1 MLSSRGIT
9 KLSNTVHNIA
19 ITDACF
25 MHSNVTIFDFFVVA
39 IWAIRV
45 RTHGSGSILDLF
57 SFRSDPYRSRV
68 HSTRTDPTQRST
80 DVK

>member
-1 MLSSRGIT
+1 MAYNKAPTKEELRKWGKFSRKGDKI
-9 KLSNTVHNIA
+9 K
-19 ITDACF
+19 
-25 MHSNVTIFDFFVVA
+25 FVD
-39 IWAIRV
+39 IRF
-45 RTHGSGSILDLF
+45 RLRAHGSGSILDLF